1 MTNWEKEKARC
12 KKRADELAAEMDQT
26 IETADAERFDVA
38 YQTAKRYMPHSER
51 VSYYKRFLA
60 TMIGGSAT

>member
-1 MTNWEKEKARC
+1 MTNWEKEKTHC
-12 KKRADELAAEMDQT
+12 KKRADELAAEMDQA
-26 IETADAERFDVA
+26 IETVDIERFDVA

-60 TMIGGSAT
+60 TMIGSSAA